1 MRYLYFAQHLRL
13 SSLLCDLASDVL
25 LLALLIFHLS
35 HAITLASLEVLAQ
48 RFEFNCFGLT
58 IVILKQSFGLLL
70 GQSLLVFHLQK
81 FFVLD
86 SEPTLRISQV
96 ASVLGYRSCDSL

>member
-13 SSLLCDLASDVL
+13 SSLLGDLASDVL
-25 LLALLIFHLS
+25 LLALLILHFS

-48 RFEFNCFGLT
+48 RFEFNSFGLT
-58 IVILKQSFGLLL
+58 IIILKQSFGFLLS
-70 GQSLLVFHLQK
+70 QSLLVFHLQK

-86 SEPTLRISQV
+86 REPTLRIGQV
-96 ASVLGYRSCDSL
+96 STVLGY